1 MKLIVS
7 TFLVYKVKKCLLKS
21 GKVSSSDGPS
31 MPFGWSFCARYT
43 GIRSP
48 PSGHQ
53 QPLCWA
59 TTAHKA
65 GNECPNI
72 GLIFG
77 QYFFDSLRYLKRLN
91 WIFACFVL
99 SLMILLWFLM
109 ILLWYF
115 FLLFARSLISYKYLY
130 INNITW
136 YLRLKMRLWDFFLKK
151 YIRMR
156 KEGLRLQ
163 KEGVS
168 WTFDTPSFH
177 IYSAPW
183 WFSQVT

>member
-1 MKLIVS
+1 MKLIMS

-130 INNITW
+130 INDITW

-151 YIRMR
+151 
-156 KEGLRLQ
+156 
-163 KEGVS
+163 
-168 WTFDTPSFH
+168 
-177 IYSAPW
+177 IYTCA
-183 WFSQVT
+183 

>member
-21 GKVSSSDGPS
+21 GKFSSSDDPP
-31 MPFGWSFCARYT
+31 MPFGWSACAHYT

-48 PSGHQ
+48 TRGHR

-59 TTAHKA
+59 TTAHNV
-65 GNECPNI
+65 GNECPNVGI
-72 GLIFG
+72 IFG
-77 QYFFDSLRYLKRLN
+77 QYSFDSLRYLKRLN
-91 WIFACFVL
+91 WNFACFVL

-136 YLRLKMRLWDFFLKK
+136 YLRLKMRLWDFFLKICIIASIGMLVWLINGTK
-151 YIRMR
+151 RCR
-156 KEGLRLQ
+156 
-163 KEGVS
+163 
-168 WTFDTPSFH
+168 
-177 IYSAPW
+177 
-183 WFSQVT
+183 